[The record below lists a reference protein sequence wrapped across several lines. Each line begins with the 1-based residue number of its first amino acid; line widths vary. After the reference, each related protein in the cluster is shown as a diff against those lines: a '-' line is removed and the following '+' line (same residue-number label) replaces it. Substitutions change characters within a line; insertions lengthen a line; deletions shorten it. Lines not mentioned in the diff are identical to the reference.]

1 MKATRK
7 NLSISIDY
15 GANADAI
22 KCLQKLIHLMRQG
35 QTRYERETIN
45 GAILEFSI
53 KHSEPPVYRE
63 ETINGQFCHVVE
75 SKLNKQLRIEQLKH
89 RKK

>member
-15 GANADAI
+15 VANADAI
-22 KCLQKLIHLMRQG
+22 KCLEKIMHLMKQG

-53 KHSEPPVYRE
+53 KHSEPPAYRE
-63 ETINGQFCHVVE
+63 EIINGQFCHVVE
-75 SKLNKQLRIEQLKH
+75 SKMNKEIKAKK